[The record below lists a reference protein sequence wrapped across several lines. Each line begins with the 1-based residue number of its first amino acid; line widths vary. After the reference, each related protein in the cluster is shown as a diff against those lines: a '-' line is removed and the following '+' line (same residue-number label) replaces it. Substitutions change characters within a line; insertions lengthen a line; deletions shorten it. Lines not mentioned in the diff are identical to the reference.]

1 MNILS
6 LPPSFSARLSA
17 PLEGGLLHF
26 YSVSIIV
33 ILSDTAATA
42 FTLKATCLKTC
53 SCDLL

>member
-6 LPPSFSARLSA
+6 LPPSFSAQFSA

-33 ILSDTAATA
+33 ILSDTAAA

-53 SCDLL
+53 